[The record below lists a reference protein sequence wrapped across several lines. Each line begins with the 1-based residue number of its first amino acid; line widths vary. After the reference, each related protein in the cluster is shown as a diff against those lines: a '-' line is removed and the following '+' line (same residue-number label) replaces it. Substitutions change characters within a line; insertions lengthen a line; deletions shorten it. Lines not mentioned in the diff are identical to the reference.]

1 MTASIQ
7 LLKKG
12 FEAAVTAAQ
21 AQTQLPAFLPNPPKG
36 RTLVIGMGKA
46 GAAMVQTFEQHWRGN
61 WQMVEGLVAV
71 PYGSALPTQH
81 IPLIECAHPIPD
93 HNSVAAA
100 KKMLS
105 LVQGLTTDDLVVCL
119 LSGGGSALV
128 SLPAAGL
135 DLATKQPIIQQLLHS
150 GASIHEINI
159 VRRHLSAIKGGHL
172 AAACY
177 PAQVVNLIISDVPG
191 DEPASIASGPTVV
204 DTSSCH
210 DALQILTHYHISL
223 PAHLHTALQSSLWES
238 IKPNHPIA
246 PHIQTHLIA
255 TPQRSLTAAAGLFEQ
270 AGFPTLLLGDCIEG
284 EAKEVAKVM
293 AGIAQSILKHQTP
306 ISSPCVLLSGG
317 ETSVRVTG
325 SGVGGRNV
333 EFLLALLC
341 AVQNHIPLSALAA
354 DTDGVDG
361 ALEVA
366 GAYIT
371 PSTWNKALALKLDPT
386 DFLRRN
392 DAHSFFQV
400 LQQQLITGPTQTNV
414 NDFRA
419 LLLTPFPA

>member
-1 MTASIQ
+1 MTASVH

-12 FEAAVTAAQ
+12 FEAAVKAAQ
-21 AQTQLPAFLPNPPKG
+21 AQSQLPAFLPTPPKG

-46 GAAMVQTFEQHWRGN
+46 GAAMVQAFEQHWQGN
-61 WQMVEGLVAV
+61 WQKVEGLVAV

-93 HNSVAAA
+93 SNSVAAA

-105 LVQGLTTDDLVVCL
+105 LAQGLTTDDLVVCL

-128 SLPAAGL
+128 SLPAVGL
-135 DLATKQPIIQQLLHS
+135 DLATKQHLIQQLLHS

-159 VRRHLSAIKGGHL
+159 IRRHLSAIKGGHL

-177 PAQVVNLIISDVPG
+177 PAQVINLIISDVPG
-191 DEPASIASGPTVV
+191 DEPVSIASGPTVV
-204 DTSSCH
+204 DPSSCH
-210 DALQILTHYHISL
+210 DALQILAHYPISI
-223 PAHLHTALQSSLWES
+223 PAPIHSALQSTLWES
-238 IKPNHPIA
+238 IKPTHPIA
-246 PHIQTHLIA
+246 THIQTHLIA
-255 TPQRSLTAAAGLFEQ
+255 TPQRSLTAAADLFEQ
-270 AGFPTLLLGDCIEG
+270 EEFPTLLLGDCIEG

-293 AGIAQSILKHQTP
+293 AGIAQSILKHHTP
-306 ISSPCVLLSGG
+306 ISSPCILLSGG
-317 ETSVRVTG
+317 ETSVHVTG
-325 SGVGGRNV
+325 SGSGGRNV

-341 AVQNHIPLSALAA
+341 SVKNQIPLSALAA

-361 ALEVA
+361 ALPVA

-371 PSTWNKALALKLDPT
+371 PSTWNKALALNLDPI

-392 DAHSFFQV
+392 DAHTFFKLV
-400 LQQQLITGPTQTNV
+400 EQQLITGPTQTNV

-419 LLLTPFPA
+419 ILLTPSLA